1 MKNLFFALG
10 MVLAAS
16 FSLVSCAEDR
26 LAPVDNAAGEG
37 VPFEI
42 STAITKTTNDDLA
55 TNWAKDDQINL
66 FHAEA
71 GTTIS
76 GTTNCVNDNAFTV
89 DDGLSGKFTGT
100 LTSALTD
107 GKSYDWYANYP
118 YVSQKTS
125 PASTTAGYL
134 TIGGTTQTQTG
145 NSSTAHLSGK
155 ACPLYGVAKSVPS
168 DEKPALTMKNLAS
181 VVAIKVTNTLD
192 DDLTVTSVAFTSTED
207 IVGTYYINY
216 SGDAPKY
223 TKSGDTY
230 VSSTANLTVS
240 GGTAIA
246 KGESATFY
254 IAIKPH
260 TVKSGSDLVISVN
273 GISKTLTL
281 TKDVTFTAG
290 SIKTIG
296 YKYEG
301 AADGDLSGQYL
312 ILNKDKTKVCP
323 AYTSG
328 KNNIPAETY
337 SETGV
342 QTSWVM
348 TITKD
353 VTTGLYTI
361 QDANKLYLSA
371 TGKAATKQNYLKGIS
386 TKDDTSLWSITIN
399 SDGTA
404 SIVATKIDTKYANTL
419 RYNGVNNASVFSCYT
434 SANASNYSAIELV
447 KYVAKTNLATPD
459 IDAEVQD
466 LNTIYVTWGAVT
478 NAKDYTVTCTEKDAT
493 SPTSTQTVTGD
504 ECTFTGLKY
513 ATEYTVSVVANPT
526 DSDAYYASAAATK
539 TLTTSNLPAL
549 ATPVISTEVQNLN
562 SIKVSWAA
570 ITGAKNYTVS
580 YKKTSSTAAATSV
593 DVTKLEYIIS
603 ELEYGISY
611 TVSVVANPEDG
622 TAYSKSESAT
632 AEVTTGKPDSCAY
645 ILEPAASTN
654 NAYASSA
661 DVEIDGITWNVTG
674 NSKILPWR
682 IGGKNITK
690 TDRAI
695 YSKTAIS
702 AKITSIIISHGEPE
716 TSNEIT
722 VNSMTLTVHNSAT
735 DAASGS
741 NAVSTLSGTYKAG
754 ESVTFIADADW
765 TGKYYRIVYNVTNT
779 SKDSKNKYVNKYLQ
793 FTKAEFYK

>member
-1 MKNLFFALG
+1 

-26 LAPVDNAAGEG
+26 LTPVDNAAGEG

-42 STAITKTTNDDLA
+42 STVITKTSNNDL
-55 TNWAKDDQINL
+55 TTKWAKGDQINL
-66 FHAEA
+66 FYAEA

-296 YKYEG
+296 YKYDYVKTVVETKDDEITLSTTG
-301 AADGDLSGQYL
+301 IEKNSTSYKAWSGKKGSASDAVYSGNSAGGNSSIQIRFKDNSGIISTVSGGKVKKVVVTWNSSTKKDGTR
-312 ILNKDKTKVCP
+312 ILNVYGSNAAYTAVSDLYDSSKQGTLLGTIVCGTSTELEINSDYAYIGLRSSKEPMYLDKIVIAWDASGVTKDPIIVAGDVTGVSARGCSDETLEYSITNPVDGTAISATCDGTVVTKVTVTDETVK
-323 AYTSG
+323 YTVSENTSG
-328 KNNIPAETY
+328 EARDGKITLTY
-337 SETGV
+337 GSV
-342 QTSWVM
+342 
-348 TITKD
+348 TKD
-353 VTTGLYTI
+353 VKVSQVADKFTVSTEEVVLDADAESTTTLTVTSDFDWIAYESDKTRFTVSPDTYTW
-361 QDANKLYLSA
+361 AEG
-371 TGKAATKQNYLKGIS
+371 GKQTV
-386 TKDDTSLWSITIN
+386 TV
-399 SDGTA
+399 TA
-404 SIVATKIDTKYANTL
+404 V
-419 RYNGVNNASVFSCYT
+419 
-434 SANASNYSAIELV
+434 SANAS
-447 KYVAKTNLATPD
+447 
-459 IDAEVQD
+459 
-466 LNTIYVTWGAVT
+466 
-478 NAKDYTVTCTEKDAT
+478 
-493 SPTSTQTVTGD
+493 
-504 ECTFTGLKY
+504 
-513 ATEYTVSVVANPT
+513 
-526 DSDAYYASAAATK
+526 
-539 TLTTSNLPAL
+539 
-549 ATPVISTEVQNLN
+549 
-562 SIKVSWAA
+562 
-570 ITGAKNYTVS
+570 
-580 YKKTSSTAAATSV
+580 
-593 DVTKLEYIIS
+593 
-603 ELEYGISY
+603 
-611 TVSVVANPEDG
+611 EDG
-622 TAYSKSESAT
+622 TITLGTITFSNTETEKTKIVTVKQKSSYVA
-632 AEVTTGKPDSCAY
+632 P
-645 ILEPAASTN
+645 
-654 NAYASSA
+654 
-661 DVEIDGITWNVTG
+661 VTG
-674 NSKILPWR
+674 TSVEFDYSTLYKSVTAKTKDLDGTLDTVDGVSIAYDKVSGNNTPKYYVNGTNLR
-682 IGGKNITK
+682 IYNKSTLTITVPSGETITAVDFSQGTTSWVNGKMAGDHGTVSDTDKKWMYDSTK
-690 TDRAI
+690 T
-695 YSKTAIS
+695 SNSLVLT
-702 AKITSIIISHGEPE
+702 IT
-716 TSNEIT
+716 
-722 VNSMTLTVHNSAT
+722 
-735 DAASGS
+735 
-741 NAVSTLSGTYKAG
+741 GT
-754 ESVTFIADADW
+754 F
-765 TGKYYRIVYNVTNT
+765 N
-779 SKDSKNKYVNKYLQ
+779 
-793 FTKAEFYK
+793 FTKIVVTYE